1 MPMTTFEIIFTVKAD
16 KQLGA
21 LENSKGKKA
30 ACKAVRKTLGLMETN
45 LRHPSLNTHE
55 FHSLEGENG
64 EKVFESYAQNRTPG
78 AYRIFWHYG
87 PWKKQITVV
96 AIVPH
101 P

>member
-1 MPMTTFEIIFTVKAD
+1 MIFELIFTEKAD
-16 KQLGA
+16 LQLDV
-21 LENSKGKKA
+21 LESSKDKKA
-30 ACKAVRKTLGLMETN
+30 ALKAVRKTLALMETD
-45 LRHPSLNTHE
+45 LKHPSLQTHE
-55 FHSLEGENG
+55 YSDLEGANA

-87 PWKKQITVV
+87 PKKGQITVV